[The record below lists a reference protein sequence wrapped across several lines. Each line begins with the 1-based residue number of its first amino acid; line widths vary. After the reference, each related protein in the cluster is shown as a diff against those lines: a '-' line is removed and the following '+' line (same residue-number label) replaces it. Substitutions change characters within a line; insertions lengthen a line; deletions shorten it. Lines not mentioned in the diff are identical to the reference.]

1 MTFIICPDIWQSLL
15 ISASKAVTPRPHHN
29 YLLREITMRIVHRIV
44 GRILQNVSGVSFVFG
59 IVSAFL
65 LHHFVNSSIV
75 IGLHDFT
82 TQHIKFLFI
91 FTTIFTMLG
100 LQAAEIF
107 YTEEKYNEYRKGH
120 VNGRSWR
127 LKPLE
132 PYFYP
137 TMVSDI
143 GITRKIAGYVYALS
157 QIYSI
162 GVFSMFV
169 LIFVFIELNRLGH

>member
-1 MTFIICPDIWQSLL
+1 MTFVICPDIWQHLL
-15 ISASKAVTPRPHHN
+15 ISAYKVVTTRLRHN
-29 YLLREITMRIVHRIV
+29 YLLRDVTMRIVHKIV
-44 GRILQNVSGVSFVFG
+44 GRILQNVAGISFVFG
-59 IVSAFL
+59 VVSAFL

-82 TQHIKFLFI
+82 EQHIKFIFI
-91 FTTIFTMLG
+91 FPVIFAMSG

-107 YTEEKYNEYRKGH
+107 YTEEKYNEYMKGH

-137 TMVSDI
+137 TMIGDI
-143 GITRKIAGYVYALS
+143 GITRKIAGYVYAIS
-157 QIYSI
+157 QIFSI
-162 GVFSMFV
+162 ALSFLAVCVLTVFGF
-169 LIFVFIELNRLGH
+169 NR

>member
-1 MTFIICPDIWQSLL
+1 
-15 ISASKAVTPRPHHN
+15 
-29 YLLREITMRIVHRIV
+29 MRIVHKIV
-44 GRILQNVSGVSFVFG
+44 GRILQNVAGISFVFG
-59 IVSAFL
+59 VVSAFL

-82 TQHIKFLFI
+82 TQHIKFIFI
-91 FTTIFTMLG
+91 FTAIFGVSG

-107 YTEEKYNEYRKGH
+107 YTEEKYNEYMKGH
-120 VNGRSWR
+120 VIGRSWR

-137 TMVSDI
+137 TMIGDI
-143 GITRKIAGYVYALS
+143 GITRKVAGYVYAIS

-162 GVFSMFV
+162 GLFSMFV
-169 LIFVFIELNRLGH
+169 FIFAFIKLNQLGR

>member
-1 MTFIICPDIWQSLL
+1 MKHNIHHMPGHMAASL
-15 ISASKAVTPRPHHN
+15 ISAYKVVTTRLRHN
-29 YLLREITMRIVHRIV
+29 YLLRDVTMRIVHRIV
-44 GRILQNVSGVSFVFG
+44 GRILQNVAGISFVFG
-59 IVSAFL
+59 VVSAFL

-82 TQHIKFLFI
+82 TQHIKFIFI
-91 FTTIFTMLG
+91 FTAIFGVSG

-107 YTEEKYNEYRKGH
+107 YTEEKYNEYMKGH
-120 VNGRSWR
+120 VIGRSWR

-137 TMVSDI
+137 TMIGDI
-143 GITRKIAGYVYALS
+143 GITRKTAGYVYAIS

-162 GVFSMFV
+162 AMVFLMAC
-169 LIFVFIELNRLGH
+169 IFSIIAVNRM